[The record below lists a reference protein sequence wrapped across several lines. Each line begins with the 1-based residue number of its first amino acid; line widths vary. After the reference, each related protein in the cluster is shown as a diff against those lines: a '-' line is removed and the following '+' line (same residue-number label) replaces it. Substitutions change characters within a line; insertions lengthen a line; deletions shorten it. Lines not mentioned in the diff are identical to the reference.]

1 MTTIGSVEK
10 SILIYCRTDSR
21 MASVESD
28 KDLIG
33 FLLILQSMCAQNN
46 GGMKVDEEYRNL
58 ITIQAAVSW
67 RQDPKV
73 DDDTSADQ
81 IKD

>member
-1 MTTIGSVEK
+1 
-10 SILIYCRTDSR
+10 
-21 MASVESD
+21 MASVESN

-33 FLLILQSMCAQNN
+33 FLLILQSVCAQNN

-58 ITIQAAVSW
+58 ITIHAAVSW

-73 DDDTSADQ
+73 GDAAFADQ